1 MKNLIAYLRT
11 QLERLEDSMKGIS
24 RLKEYFTRL
33 PRPTLTEEH
42 LIDYLEA
49 IIEDETN
56 ETNTQLKTEESNQAQ
71 LHGVST
77 TLGSQGSVSER
88 EECGSSSTPDD
99 LHGHP
104 GLFRGQREGTLHSGS
119 STTIALLT
127 TKYVYRPLH
136 SSLGLYSPVLPER
149 EFANHQ
155 GGSLYLHS

>member
-1 MKNLIAYLRT
+1 MRNQIAYLRT

-24 RLKEYFTRL
+24 RLKEYFNRL
-33 PRPTLTEEH
+33 PRPTFTEEH

-77 TLGSQGSVSER
+77 TLGSQGGVSER
-88 EECGSSSTPDD
+88 EECGSPSTPDD
-99 LHGHP
+99 IHGHP
-104 GLFRGQREGTLHSGS
+104 GLFRGQRTRSLHSGGPTI
-119 STTIALLT
+119 TTLFVAVN
-127 TKYVYRPLH
+127 VYRPLH

-155 GGSLYLHS
+155 GGSLYLHI